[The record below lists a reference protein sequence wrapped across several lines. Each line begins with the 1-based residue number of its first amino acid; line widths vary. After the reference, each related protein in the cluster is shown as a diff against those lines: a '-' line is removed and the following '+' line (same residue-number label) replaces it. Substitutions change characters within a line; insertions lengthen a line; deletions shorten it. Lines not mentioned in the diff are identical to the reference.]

1 MALTIMTEANRCLQC
16 KVPMCQKGCPIS
28 TPIPQVIKK
37 FKEQQLMEAGKQLF
51 ENNPMSLFCSVVCD
65 HEAQCAGHCVLGRK
79 GAPVTFFNIE
89 KFISDAYL
97 DRMKIKKPE
106 SKGKRVA
113 VIGAGPAGMT
123 AAVILASN
131 GYDVTMF
138 DDNDHIGGML
148 RYGIPEFR
156 LPKTTLDRYKK
167 VMDKLG
173 IQFRP
178 NTVLGEAL
186 TIANLFRDGYA
197 TVFIGTGVW
206 RPKNLGI
213 QGESLANVHFG
224 ISYLENPN
232 AFELGENVAIIGM
245 GNVAMDVARTALRHG
260 AQTVTLYARSK
271 RIAASDHEVDYAKLD
286 GALFEFGQAIEKI
299 TEEGPVFKIAIFDE
313 NDNVIGYE
321 EELNYVKA
329 DSTILAVSQ
338 APKNKLILT
347 TDGLEGNRK
356 GLLIVDENC
365 MTTCPGVFAAGDVV
379 DGSKTVVAAAN
390 EAKKAA
396 RAMMEYM
403 EAQDNPVKEETPV
416 AE

>member
-232 AFELGENVAIIGM
+232 AFELGENIAIIGM